1 LPSGRRKAV
10 DKGKRLGLSGLG
22 DMIRKR
28 EISPVELVRASLT
41 RIRSLDGRV
50 NAFMRVLEAEA
61 LSQAEEAE
69 REIAAGG
76 WRGPLHGVPVAV
88 KDLFDVAGV
97 PTTAG
102 SKIWRDFIPQRDAAV
117 VERLKTAGAVL
128 VGKLSLHEF
137 AFGITSRNPHYGP
150 TLNPWELAAMCGGS
164 SSGSAAALAAGFV
177 PLTLGTDTGGSIRI
191 PCSLCGTVGLKPTYG
206 LVSRRGVLPLA
217 WSLDHVGPMA
227 LHVEDIALALGVIAG
242 HDPEDPTSARRAP
255 VDYQARLA
263 GGVEG
268 LVVGVPKTF
277 FYEGLREDVRRTVLG
292 AVAGLE
298 SLGARVEEIDLPGVI
313 EADRAAYTVL
323 FSEAAANLELH
334 ARTRP
339 EDVGEEVMHNV
350 RLGMTIPATRY
361 IQALRVRTRLLYDL
375 RAVFSRVKVMVVP
388 ATAVDAQPIE
398 STTAALAPDRTV
410 DIRTAMT
417 RFTRYFNLAG
427 NPVLSLPC
435 GFSDRRLP
443 VGMQLVGPPF
453 GEATLLRVG
462 HAYQK
467 AFPLDPLVPV
477 LE

>member
-1 LPSGRRKAV
+1 MDR
-10 DKGKRLGLSGLG
+10 GKRAGLSALALSGL
-22 DMIRKR
+22 IRKG
-28 EISPVELVRASLT
+28 EISPVKAVRACLT
-41 RIRSLDGRV
+41 RIGTLDPRV

-61 LSQAEEAE
+61 LSRAEEAE
-69 REIAAGG
+69 REIAAGR
-76 WRGPLHGVPVAV
+76 WRGPLHGVPFAV
-88 KDLFDVAGV
+88 KDIFDVAGV

-117 VERLKTAGAVL
+117 VGRLKAAGGVL

-150 TLNPWELAAMCGGS
+150 TLNPWDLAAMCGGS

-177 PLTLGTDTGGSIRI
+177 PLALGTDTGGSIRI

-227 LHVEDIALALGVIAG
+227 LHVEDIALALGIIAG

-292 AVAGLE
+292 AVARLE
-298 SLGARVEEIDLPGVI
+298 SLGARVEEIDLPGIV
-313 EADRAAYTVL
+313 EADRAAFTVL
-323 FSEAAANLELH
+323 FSEAAANLEIH

-339 EDVGEEVMHNV
+339 EEVGDEVMRNV

-361 IQALRVRTRLLYDL
+361 VQALRVRTRLIHDL
-375 RAVFSRVKVMVVP
+375 RAVFSRVDLLVVP
-388 ATAVDAQPIE
+388 ATAVDAQPIH
-398 STTAALAPDRTV
+398 STMAAVAPDRTV
-410 DIRTAMT
+410 DIRAAMT

-427 NPVLSLPC
+427 NPVLSMPC

-453 GEATLLRVG
+453 GEATLLRAG
-462 HAYQK
+462 HAYQRS
-467 AFPLDPLVPV
+467 FPLDPLVPG